1 MPTSAST
8 PFNCPNCKAS
18 YKLVR
23 VKAPPV
29 INENQLTCL
38 SCGGPLTAREGG
50 FVLKYFFYREIWK
63 APRPVI
69 PATSL
74 GQHGMARGG
83 SAGALR
89 TSTGAC
95 GNDQDFACQIGDE
108 RGQHVACAHAVWPTL
123 LLPLECER
131 CGATDPLQ
139 FQPQSFQCAHV
150 RRAL

>member
-50 FVLKYFFYREIWK
+50 FVLKYFFIQRNLESA
-63 APRPVI
+63 APCHPGDVFR
-69 PATSL
+69 ATWDGARRFGRCVEDVYGSL
-74 GQHGMARGG
+74 RK
-83 SAGALR
+83 
-89 TSTGAC
+89 
-95 GNDQDFACQIGDE
+95 
-108 RGQHVACAHAVWPTL
+108 
-123 LLPLECER
+123 
-131 CGATDPLQ
+131 
-139 FQPQSFQCAHV
+139 
-150 RRAL
+150 